1 MKVILYL
8 FLSILMAE
16 AQTYDNEPKSDNN
29 DDPIGLTIGVIFF
42 CLIVCCIGVIKWR
55 DSRNNIS

>member
-29 DDPIGLTIGVIFF
+29 DDPIGLTIMLIVL
-42 CLIVCCIGVIKWR
+42 CLIVCCCGVIKWR